1 MKAAIN
7 KILENKNNIGLDFVV
22 HIRNEKE
29 LSDLID
35 ILMKHN
41 FCVQLTFEFS
51 PEQIDLWM
59 KDIAEEDGY
68 DLCFRIRNRENDK
81 CVAYNP
87 SVEYWRLFCNDI
99 LEMNNGELEFNEGKY
114 SLQDARIEENKLYKD
129 MKDDNTTLDFF
140 ELDTNAS
147 DEDIIDK
154 IVSLVGFSKEELF

>member
-41 FCVQLTFEFS
+41 FCVQLSFEFS
-51 PEQIDLWM
+51 PEQIDLWI
-59 KDIAEEDGY
+59 KDIAKEDGY
-68 DLCFRIRNRENDK
+68 DLCFRIRNRENNK

-87 SVEYWRLFCNDI
+87 SVEHWRLFCNDI

-114 SLQDARIEENKLYKD
+114 SLQDARIEANKLYKD
-129 MKDDNTTLDFF
+129 MKDAFHDVEHLEN
-140 ELDTNAS
+140 EEGR
-147 DEDIIDK
+147 DENGNLK
-154 IVSLVGFSKEELF
+154 

>member
-41 FCVQLTFEFS
+41 FCVQLSFEFS

-59 KDIAEEDGY
+59 KDIAKEDGY

-81 CVAYNP
+81 CVAYNLDNELRQQYRQA
-87 SVEYWRLFCNDI
+87 VDDLRVAFKKTCLYRFCEEVVKRLSKI
-99 LEMNNGELEFNEGKY
+99 L
-114 SLQDARIEENKLYKD
+114 R
-129 MKDDNTTLDFF
+129 
-140 ELDTNAS
+140 
-147 DEDIIDK
+147 
-154 IVSLVGFSKEELF
+154 